1 MRFFACLL
9 VAIVATS
16 SLFIQQL
23 ASQQLVA
30 VVPTA
35 PRTVCILADG
45 DRMHVLTDRIDV
57 NYNNVKDDGDQEATW
72 QIVNSESYE
81 TIRTLTF
88 PWTFVTTNRPA
99 IDRETGLLYIGVGD
113 TVWAYTTLTQ
123 QRSAEPVFVGP
134 SVAVGLDEYNS
145 HLFVTQRTGF
155 TDPGT
160 LVDVDLV
167 ERTTTSTTLEINP
180 QMTIGRRGV
189 FNNNMA
195 ITVNEGNYGANDGL
209 LTFWDGTNVLTL
221 GVGDT
226 PNHIYV
232 NPDAPSTAY
241 VTCNGSHSVV
251 VVELDG
257 RYAIDTFAIPTSGYN
272 GPRECTYFDGV
283 LYVTSYSGEVFAL
296 DAQNGTL
303 IYSLSIDAKVDAAGF
318 YQNKLWV
325 GRSYEKGEYA
335 PVPNVN
341 VYDMVLTGVQ
351 DVAPTTT
358 TRRAY
363 IVTGTSI
370 TIPELNM
377 ERPLTLINMQ
387 GASTVVTVASA
398 VTVVDHAAKTVAVGD
413 VPAGVYVLT
422 DGSASVALLMPGK

>member
-1 MRFFACLL
+1 MRFSACLA
-9 VAIVATS
+9 VVFAATT
-16 SLFIQQL
+16 SLF
-23 ASQQLVA
+23 SQQLVT

-35 PRTVCILADG
+35 PRPVCILPDG
-45 DRMHVLTDRIDV
+45 DRMHVLTDRVDV

-72 QIVNSESYE
+72 QIVNAESYE

-88 PWTFVTTNRPA
+88 PWAFVTANRPA

-123 QRSAEPVFVGP
+123 QRSSEPVFVGS

-145 HLFVTQRTGF
+145 HLFITQRTGF

-160 LVDVDLV
+160 LVDVNLLD
-167 ERTTTSTTLEINP
+167 RSTTSTTLEINP

-209 LTFWDGTNVLTL
+209 LTFWDGTNVMTL

-232 NPDAPSTAY
+232 NPDAPSIGY

-272 GPRECTYFDGV
+272 GPRECTSFDGL
-283 LYVTSYSGEVFAL
+283 LYVTSYSADVFAL
-296 DAQNGTL
+296 DAQTGAL
-303 IYSLSIDAKVDAAGF
+303 IYTLSIDAKVDAAGF

-335 PVPNVN
+335 AVPNVN
-341 VYDMVLTGVQ
+341 VYDILLTDVQ
-351 DVAPTTT
+351 EVAPTTT

-363 IVTGTSI
+363 VVTGPTISI
-370 TIPELNM
+370 PALNPD
-377 ERPLTLINMQ
+377 RPLTLINMQ
-387 GASTVVTVASA
+387 GASSA
-398 VTVVDHAAKTVAVGD
+398 VTVIDPATMTLNVDG

-422 DGSASVALLMPGK
+422 DGSTSVA